1 MSVRHFIGLAS
12 ICVSFWPTVATEI
25 HCGAKSARLRTRGW
39 GTAPFRKSR
48 REASAWS
55 RHDHG
60 TVDCLVQAGVRAVH
74 LRLEDHGLR
83 GNGHLMMQERN
94 SDDIAAFLERWI
106 SEYVGSR
113 PT

>member
-1 MSVRHFIGLAS
+1 MPAETPKAQKPGVGDCLRQKEPGRPLPNP
-12 ICVSFWPTVATEI
+12 PTKPVAGVTS
-25 HCGAKSARLRTRGW
+25 GTSAL
-39 GTAPFRKSR
+39 SM
-48 REASAWS
+48 
-55 RHDHG
+55 HDHG
-60 TVDCLVQAGVRAVH
+60 TVDYLVQAGVRAVH

-83 GNGHLMMQERN
+83 GNGHLMMQETN